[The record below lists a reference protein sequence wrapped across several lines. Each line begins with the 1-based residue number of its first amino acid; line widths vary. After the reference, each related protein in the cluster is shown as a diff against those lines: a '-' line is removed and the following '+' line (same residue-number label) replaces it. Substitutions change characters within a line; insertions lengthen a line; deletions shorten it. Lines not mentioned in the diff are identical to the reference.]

1 MCCYYF
7 DLLLFQLGTIWNS
20 YLAMYGINTW
30 KICLNSRIT
39 LGSGSSDDLTM
50 WEPQELGL
58 VVRIADWVTATQ
70 FILEHLFTERNNWR
84 NWLYY
89 ILFSLFLQCT
99 CVFFCIKFMFI
110 WYNFWV
116 KGIVTNILLLKQ
128 LDCNY

>member
-1 MCCYYF
+1 MCYYYF

-20 YLAMYGINTW
+20 CLVMYGINTW

-39 LGSGSSDDLTM
+39 LGSAFSDDLTM

-89 ILFSLFLQCT
+89 LLFSLTMHMCFHLY
-99 CVFFCIKFMFI
+99 KFMFI
-110 WYNFWV
+110 WHNFWV
-116 KGIVTNILLLKQ
+116 KGIVRNIFDTKTTWL
-128 LDCNY
+128 

>member
-89 ILFSLFLQCT
+89 ILFSLFFTMHMCFLLYKVHVYMIQ
-99 CVFFCIKFMFI
+99 FLG
-110 WYNFWV
+110 
-116 KGIVTNILLLKQ
+116 KGYSYEYFATKTTWL
-128 LDCNY
+128 